1 MRGSSA
7 AQLPACQLPYASQP
21 LPSQPS
27 QPSQAPASS
36 RGVGAE
42 HGEEAS
48 SDLARH
54 ESELSRMEAEQQVHL
69 TLCTPYTPPHPKVP
83 QG

>member
-27 QPSQAPASS
+27 QPGQPGQAPASS
-36 RGVGAE
+36 RGVGSE

-69 TLCTPYTPPHPKVP
+69 T
-83 QG
+83 

>member
-21 LPSQPS
+21 LPSQVPS

-69 TLCTPYTPPHPKVP
+69 T
-83 QG
+83 